1 MRPLPALN
9 WRWFGI
15 GLPDTFTKLNNC
27 KSFVFPASSHILF
40 VYWREV
46 KRLFVNVL
54 AVLVSAALL
63 CASDGNKK
71 NDPAEIGNRKVDG
84 GPNFY
89 SIEKE
94 LALGRQLSLEVERQA
109 KLFDDPIIT
118 EYISR
123 MVQNLARH
131 SDVTFPVSIKIIESD
146 QPNAFT
152 LPGGH
157 MFIDTGLIRLTESE
171 AELAATLA
179 HELGHVAARHATRQA
194 TQNTIG
200 NIATIPLS
208 LLGGP
213 VGVLARNAVTIA
225 MPMSFLKFSRVF
237 ETEADQLGL
246 QYMYDA
252 GYDPSGSVDIFE
264 RLESLERKKPGTV
277 GQLFNTHPM
286 TSDRIQKAQKNIQ
299 HQLPA
304 RDEYVINTSEYEA
317 VRSRMLDQLN
327 SRRIN
332 PSAEKKP
339 TLLKSGERSMAD
351 RWEH

>member
-1 MRPLPALN
+1 ML
-9 WRWFGI
+9 
-15 GLPDTFTKLNNC
+15 
-27 KSFVFPASSHILF
+27 
-40 VYWREV
+40 
-46 KRLFVNVL
+46 
-54 AVLVSAALL
+54 SAE
-63 CASDGNKK
+63 DNKKDNKK

-94 LALGRQLSLEVERQA
+94 LALGRQLSLELERQA
-109 KLFDDPIIT
+109 KLLEDPIIN
-118 EYISR
+118 EYLDR
-123 MVQNLARH
+123 LVQNLARH
-131 SDVTFPVSIKIIESD
+131 SDVAFPVSIKIIESE
-146 QPNAFT
+146 QANAFT

-157 MFIDTGLIRLTESE
+157 MFIDTGMIRLTESE

-194 TQNTIG
+194 TQGTIA

-208 LLGGP
+208 ILGGP
-213 VGVLARNAVTIA
+213 AGMLARNAATLA

-246 QYMYDA
+246 QYMYEA

-277 GQLFNTHPM
+277 AQLFNTHPM

-299 HQLPA
+299 NQLPP
-304 RDEYVINTSEYEA
+304 REEYVMNTSEYEDI
-317 VRSRMLDQLN
+317 RGRMLSMLN
-327 SRRIN
+327 IHKADTST
-332 PSAEKKP
+332 EKKP
-339 TLLKSGERSMAD
+339 TLLKSGERDMAGHVAGHSD
-351 RWEH
+351 ERPEH

>member
-1 MRPLPALN
+1 MAAAPVCAADN
-9 WRWFGI
+9 
-15 GLPDTFTKLNNC
+15 
-27 KSFVFPASSHILF
+27 
-40 VYWREV
+40 
-46 KRLFVNVL
+46 KR
-54 AVLVSAALL
+54 
-63 CASDGNKK
+63 
-71 NDPAEIGNRKVDG
+71 NDPSEIGHRKVDG

-89 SIEKE
+89 SVEKE

-109 KLFDDPIIT
+109 KLFEDPIVC
-118 EYISR
+118 EYLNR
-123 MVQNLARH
+123 LVQNLARH

-194 TQNTIG
+194 TQSSLA
-200 NIATIPLS
+200 NIATIPLAI
-208 LLGGP
+208 LGGP
-213 VGVLARNAVTIA
+213 AGMLARSAASVA

-264 RLESLERKKPGTV
+264 RLEAMEKKKPGTIA
-277 GQLFNTHPM
+277 QLFNTHPM
-286 TSDRIQKAQKNIQ
+286 TSDRIQKAQKHIQ
-299 HQLPA
+299 NQLPPH
-304 RDEYVINTSEYEA
+304 DEYVINTSEYED
-317 VRSRMLDQLN
+317 VRSRLVDVLI
-327 SRRIN
+327 SHKAIAA
-332 PSAEKKP
+332 PADKKP
-339 TLLKSGERSMAD
+339 TLLKPGEHQFGAHSPERP
-351 RWEH
+351 EH

>member
-1 MRPLPALN
+1 VTRPFA
-9 WRWFGI
+9 GI
-15 GLPDTFTKLNNC
+15 L
-27 KSFVFPASSHILF
+27 
-40 VYWREV
+40 
-46 KRLFVNVL
+46 
-54 AVLVSAALL
+54 ALL
-63 CASDGNKK
+63 CGAGLLCAGDGKR
-71 NDPAEIGNRKVDG
+71 NDPAEIGNRKVAG

-89 SIEKE
+89 SIERE

-109 KLFDDPIIT
+109 KLFDDPIVS
-118 EYISR
+118 EYLNR
-123 MVQNLARH
+123 VVQNLVRH
-131 SDVTFPVSIKIIESD
+131 SDVTFPVSIKIIESE

-157 MFIDTGLIRLTESE
+157 MFIDTGLIRLSESE

-194 TQNTIG
+194 TQGTIA

-213 VGVLARNAVTIA
+213 VGALARNAATIA

-246 QYMYDA
+246 QYMYEA

-264 RLESLERKKPGTV
+264 RLESLERKRPGTV
-277 GQLFNTHPM
+277 AQLFNTHPM

-299 HQLPA
+299 SQLPP
-304 RDEYVINTSEYEA
+304 REEYVINTSEYED
-317 VRSRMLDQLN
+317 VRSRMLSLLN
-327 SRRIN
+327 SHKAGVVADN
-332 PSAEKKP
+332 KP
-339 TLLKSGERSMAD
+339 TLLRTGEHDMAGHMAAHTD
-351 RWEH
+351 ERPEH